1 MKKMLSLKSII
12 AIFAII
18 AFVLPSC
25 NTNDEV
31 QPQIEDIAMLADI
44 PGVLS
49 DMAVA
54 ESDES
59 AARKGAPKAP
69 TFATFNAAL
78 GSTGLASV
86 FARNNLT
93 VFAPTD
99 EAFRALGLNPGNVRR
114 QPNLREILLY
124 HVVEGRV
131 LSTDLSAGFVP
142 TLNGAAVEISLSG
155 GPKVNDANIIMVDK
169 RARNGVI
176 HGIDAVLLPPDKNLA
191 ELALSFAPEFSILVD
206 AVVKTNLLGAL
217 TGSDPLTVFAPTN
230 QAFINLGFNDAD
242 ALIAALGE
250 VGLRNV
256 LLYHVVAGRVF
267 SSDLVDGQEVTALNG
282 GKFTVDLSGPSLID
296 ANNRVSNLI
305 VGLLNVQATNG
316 VIHVIDTVILP

>member
-1 MKKMLSLKSII
+1 MKKMLSLRSII

-18 AFVLPSC
+18 AIVLPSC
-25 NTNDEV
+25 NTTDEV
-31 QPQIEDIAMLADI
+31 QPQIDEIEMLADI
-44 PGVLS
+44 PGVLNELS
-49 DMAVA
+49 VV

-59 AARKGAPKAP
+59 AARRGPKRP
-69 TFATFNAAL
+69 SYATFNAAL

-114 QPNLREILLY
+114 VPGLRNILLY

-131 LSTDLSAGFVP
+131 LSTDLSEGFVP
-142 TLNGAAVEISLSG
+142 TVNGAAVEITLSG
-155 GPKVNDANIIMVDK
+155 GPKVNDANIVMVDK
-169 RARNGVI
+169 FARNGVI
-176 HGIDAVLLPPDKNLA
+176 HGIDAVLFPPDKNLA

-206 AVVKTNLLGAL
+206 AVIATDLLGAL

-230 QAFINLGFNDAD
+230 QAFQNLGFNDAD
-242 ALIAALGE
+242 ALVAALGKD
-250 VGLRNV
+250 GLKNV

-267 SSDLVDGQEVTALNG
+267 SSDLVDGQKVTALNG
-282 GKFTVDLSGPSLID
+282 GVFTVDLSGPSLID
-296 ANNRVSNLI
+296 ANDRVSNLI